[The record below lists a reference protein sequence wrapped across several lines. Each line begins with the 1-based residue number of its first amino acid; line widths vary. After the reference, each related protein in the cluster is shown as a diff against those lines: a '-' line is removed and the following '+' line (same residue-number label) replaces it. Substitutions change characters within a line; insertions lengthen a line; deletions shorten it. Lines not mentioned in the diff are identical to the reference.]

1 MTKEKKKKGCL
12 TWLLYGFIAM
22 IVLGACGALLSDGEE
37 EQSVAE
43 QPKEEK
49 PKEEKKE
56 ETKEEEKEETKEEEQ
71 SKTIESIANS
81 KLGNVIDTDEYDGEL
96 TVTFE
101 ADYTSN
107 DKRMLTLLTDDMS
120 RFLLDVRDN
129 AEDLNNYNTLVV
141 VAEHEGAP
149 LYSVRITNEQFNNL
163 PENDLDGQIELQY
176 NMENYV
182 DSVFMRPQYR
192 DVKL

>member
-37 EQSVAE
+37 EQPVAE
-43 QPKEEK
+43 QPKED
-49 PKEEKKE
+49 EKKE
-56 ETKEEEKEETKEEEQ
+56 ETTEEENEQ
-71 SKTIESIANS
+71 PKTIESIANS
-81 KLGNVIDTDEYDGEL
+81 KLGNVTDTDEYDGEL

-141 VAEHEGAP
+141 VAEHERAP
-149 LYSVRITNEQFNNL
+149 LYSVRITNEQFDNL
-163 PENDLDGQIELQY
+163 PDNDLDGQIELQY

-192 DVKL
+192 DIKL